1 MSLID
6 HPPGRPAAEAR
17 LAGYTGYLARLA
29 AQRAA
34 AHVQSAL
41 PPGRTARDLAILCVL
56 AEGPVSQSRL
66 GAVLEVNRTVMIAVI
81 DGLESARL
89 VRRERDPADRRRYAL
104 RLTPGGGVALRQML
118 QSADEAEQAVTAGL
132 GRTGTRRLAELL
144 TLIVPDLT
152 RALPETVTGRG
163 FFLLD
168 YAAARLRRLR
178 EQAMRRIGLEPR
190 CVGMLVALDSA
201 QPCTQERLAG
211 CIGVTGPTI
220 VTAIDEMH
228 SAGLIHRDRNPA
240 DRRAHVLRLTPDGE
254 EYLMTALRA
263 EDSTQ
268 AELAAALGAAEVTQL
283 NALLS
288 AILAG

>member
-1 MSLID
+1 MTLID
-6 HPPGRPAAEAR
+6 HLPGRPSAEAR
-17 LAGYTGYLARLA
+17 LAGYSGYLARLA

-34 AHVQSAL
+34 AHVQPAL
-41 PPGRTARDLAILCVL
+41 PAGRSVRDLAILCVL
-56 AEGPVSQSRL
+56 AEGPVSQSTL
-66 GAVLEVNRTVMIAVI
+66 GTALEVNRTVMITVI
-81 DGLESARL
+81 DDLENALL

-104 RLTPGGGVALRQML
+104 RITPEGGSALRQML
-118 QSADEAEQAVTAGL
+118 QSADEAERTLTAGL
-132 GRTGTRRLAELL
+132 GRPGTRRLAELL

-152 RALPETVTGRG
+152 RALPETVTGRV
-163 FFLLD
+163 FFLLY
-168 YAAARLRRLR
+168 YAAARLRRQR

-211 CIGVTGPTI
+211 CMGVTGPTI
-220 VTAIDEMH
+220 VTAVDEMH

-254 EYLMTALRA
+254 AYLMTALRA
-263 EDSTQ
+263 EDSAQ
-268 AELAAALGAAEVTQL
+268 GELAVTLGAAEVTQL